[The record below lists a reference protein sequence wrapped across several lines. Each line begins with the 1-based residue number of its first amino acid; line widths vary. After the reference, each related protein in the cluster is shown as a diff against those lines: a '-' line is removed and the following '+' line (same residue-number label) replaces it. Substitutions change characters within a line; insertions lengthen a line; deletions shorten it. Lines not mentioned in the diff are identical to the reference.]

1 LRNRWL
7 VPLLALL
14 IATPLGIATATSGP
28 GDGTQGDLPAC
39 YDGVLYV
46 TLTPYDASKDRSD
59 VASTYCDHRYA
70 KGSGSDG
77 GSSGTQGPHS
87 VDRVP
92 SKDRHGTGRGVRA
105 EASSGAL
112 IGQDFDLTGYR
123 TLLVQWTGTAY
134 GCTTGSTYAIP
145 NVGTSLNDRIESSK
159 AFSGCN
165 RYYHYQDSYYKGS
178 VQPCGTLCST
188 LGTMNNR
195 TTSLRWSR

>member
-1 LRNRWL
+1 M
-7 VPLLALL
+7 
-14 IATPLGIATATSGP
+14 PLGIATATSGP
-28 GDGTQGDLPAC
+28 GGGTQGDLPAC

-46 TLTPYDASKDRSD
+46 TLTPYDAAKGGSD

-70 KGSGSDG
+70 KGSGGGD
-77 GSSGTQGPHS
+77 GSSGSQGPHS
-87 VDRVP
+87 LDRAP
-92 SKDRHGTGRGVRA
+92 AKDRRGAGRAVRR
-105 EASSGAL
+105 EASTGAL

-159 AFSGCN
+159 SFSGCTHD
-165 RYYHYQDSYYKGS
+165 YHYQNSSYTGT

-188 LGTMNNR
+188 LGTMNNQ
-195 TTSLRWSR
+195 TTSIRWTR